1 MSQIRDLAA
10 ALMDAL
16 DKVCRDSY
24 AVIPEISRNSHGDIC
39 PTCLVTGLIDHLA
52 VHPNP
57 EVQALAHELLNH
69 NGHCGGWHED
79 C

>member
-1 MSQIRDLAA
+1 MSQVRDLAE

-16 DKVCRDSY
+16 DKVCHDSY
-24 AVIPEISRNSHGDIC
+24 AVIPEISRASHGDIC
-39 PTCLVTGLIDHLA
+39 PTCLVTGLIAYLA

-57 EVQALAHELLNH
+57 DVQKLAHELLLLS
-69 NGHCGGWHED
+69 GHCGGWHED